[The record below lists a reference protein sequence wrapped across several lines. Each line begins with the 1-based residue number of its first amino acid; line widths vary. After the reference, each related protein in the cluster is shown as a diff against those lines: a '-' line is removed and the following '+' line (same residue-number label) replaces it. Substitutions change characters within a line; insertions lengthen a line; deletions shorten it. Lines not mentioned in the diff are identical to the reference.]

1 MEMQKIQ
8 YNKCCNACGSEKIG
22 VAITEL
28 QHIEGVEIAPMYSIR
43 LFCTEC
49 DETVE
54 TIDVYRDKVVVTVNQ
69 DVQDIF
75 DTTKEEELKAE
86 LAEAKAEVKIV
97 KEQYDQLEAELDAQY
112 IKANTYKSLLMD
124 IYKLS
129 NKGGVKN
136 G

>member
-1 MEMQKIQ
+1 MEMKEIQ
-8 YNKCCNACGSEKIG
+8 YNKCCNACGSEYI
-22 VAITEL
+22 V
-28 QHIEGVEIAPMYSIR
+28 VEIESLTQEADANLPMYRIKLR
-43 LFCTEC
+43 CNKC
-49 DETVE
+49 NKMVE
-54 TIDVYRDKVVVTVNQ
+54 IMDIYRDKVEVTVNQ

-75 DTTKEEELKAE
+75 DATDEEELKAE

-129 NKGGVKN
+129 NKGGAKN
-136 G
+136 A